1 MTIPDIDRDFD
12 GSLQRVLNALANAC
26 LAFGRSHADFD
37 AASRAAF
44 VNAATRPAPPDQPL
58 SDAGVSF
65 ITGLKSAEVY
75 GIRRGESVGNPAA
88 RNPAG
93 GSPAAR
99 LIEIWL
105 SEHADADGRPNPL
118 PVDGPVSLTA
128 LLARVHPQID
138 GRDAVLALSA
148 LGVVRMRNDAQE
160 DYVVLNESIL
170 PDRTKVARASAL
182 YAGAYPLLA
191 AIAGVPTAHD
201 PVVRTSSVRRVTA
214 ADAARLQALAAGQ
227 LETAQTEVST
237 LLDAYGATRDDGE
250 VEQETTVTSGVFF
263 VATGAFKG

>member
-1 MTIPDIDRDFD
+1 MTIQDFDREFD

-58 SDAGVSF
+58 SDAGVGF
-65 ITGLKSAEVY
+65 VTGLRTAEVY
-75 GIRRGESVGNPAA
+75 SLRNGESAGNV
-88 RNPAG
+88 NG

-105 SEHADADGRPNPL
+105 SEYVDADGRPNPL

-128 LLARVHPQID
+128 LLERVHPKID
-138 GRDAVLALSA
+138 SREAVAALAA
-148 LGVVRMRNDAQE
+148 LGVVRLRNDTRD
-160 DYVVLNESIL
+160 DYVVLNESVL
-170 PDRTKVARASAL
+170 PDGTKAARASAL

-191 AIAGVPTAHD
+191 AIAGVPTADD
-201 PVVRTSSVRRVTA
+201 PVVRTSSVRRIDA
-214 ADAARLQALAAGQ
+214 ADAARLQAIAAGQ
-227 LETAQTEVST
+227 LEDAQTEVST
-237 LLDAYGATRDDGE
+237 LLDAYGATRDDSE

-263 VATGAFKG
+263 VATGAFKA